1 MFNLPVY
8 ILVLC
13 TAYTASFDE
22 CGKTDGITASGAKAT
37 INRTVAADDLP
48 LGTRI
53 RINEQE
59 YVVEDRFG
67 GGYKNRI
74 DIYVDTKEKAY
85 QYGRQYNFI
94 EIIKE
99 ENNYAQRL
107 PT

>member
-1 MFNLPVY
+1 MFNLPIY
-8 ILVLC
+8 ILALC
-13 TAYTASFDE
+13 TAYTSSFDE

-53 RINEQE
+53 RINGKE
-59 YVVEDRFG
+59 YIVEDRFG

>member
-1 MFNLPVY
+1 MFNLPIY
-8 ILVLC
+8 ILALC
-13 TAYTASFDE
+13 TAYTSSFDE
-22 CGKTDGITASGAKAT
+22 CGNTDGITASGTKAT

-53 RINEQE
+53 RINGQE
-59 YVVEDRFG
+59 YIVEDRFG